1 MSDSFEIQSHI
12 GPYRVH
18 FVADGPAKANTFA
31 SEAVHFLVDQRVAGL
46 YSSQLKGVLT
56 APSVLLI
63 EANEH
68 SKSLE
73 EMPGYVR
80 HLAAHGFRRNSR
92 LVAIGGGVIQD
103 ITCFLSAT
111 MMRGVDWSFFPTTL
125 LAQADSC
132 IGSKSSINVGDAK
145 NIMGTFTPPRE
156 VFIDVT
162 FLDTL
167 AEHDVRSGVG
177 EILKVHAIDGPESF
191 DALARDYDRLFSDK
205 ATMIAYIRRALSIK
219 KPYIEEDEFD
229 RTSRQIFNYGHSF
242 GHAIET
248 ATDFAVP
255 HGIAVT
261 MGMDLANFAAA
272 RLALVG
278 ADTFERMHP
287 LLKRNYRGY
296 EAVPVAMEPF
306 LAALRRDKKN
316 VGTHEV
322 TVIMPGPDGR
332 PRHVRRAAD
341 RQFSDVCAEFFMTA
355 RGN

>member
-1 MSDSFEIQSHI
+1 VSETFEIQSHT

-18 FVADGPAKANTFA
+18 FVDDGPARAQTLV
-31 SEAVHFLVDQRVAGL
+31 SESAHFLIDSHVADL
-46 YSSQLKGVLT
+46 YADRLQDVLS
-56 APSVLLI
+56 APSVQLI

-73 EMPGYVR
+73 EMPRYVQ
-80 HLAAHGFRRNSR
+80 HLAARGFRRNSR

-103 ITCFLSAT
+103 ITCFLAAT

-132 IGSKSSINVGDAK
+132 IGSKSSINVREAK

-156 VFIDVT
+156 VFIDVAL
-162 FLDTL
+162 LDTL

-177 EILKVHAIDGPESF
+177 EILKVHAIDGPASF
-191 DALARDYDRLFSDK
+191 DRLALDYDRLFKDK
-205 ATMIAYIRRALSIK
+205 QTMIGYVRRALSIK
-219 KPYIEEDEFD
+219 KPYIEQDEFD
-229 RTSRQIFNYGHSF
+229 RASRQIFNYGHSF

-261 MGMDLANFAAA
+261 MGMDLANFAAW
-272 RLALVG
+272 RLSLAG
-278 ADTFERMHP
+278 KDTFERMHP
-287 LLKRNYRGY
+287 VLKRNYRGY
-296 EAVPVAMEPF
+296 ETVPVPIDPF

-316 VGTHEV
+316 VGTQEV
-322 TVIMPGPDGR
+322 TVIMPGQDGR
-332 PRHVRRAAD
+332 PCHVRRAAD
-341 RQFSDVCAEFFMTA
+341 QAFANACSEFLNTI
-355 RGN
+355 RTH